1 MSPCLSRESLDL
13 LLLLLARS
21 LVCGPSPTSRLH
33 VSTPCSATAAAT
45 GQSLAAMTCKPRK
58 NTHTVTPTHAH
69 MHTRAHA
76 LHRSSTWNTEG
87 NQTMLTPFM
96 MAQLHLHKIISSSA
110 FTHSGKLD
118 ACASVPCSNDKYQI
132 CGKAQQHIE
141 AGNQPS
147 KLPAKILL
155 SAVQLNR
162 FCFGRGASYKYV
174 LMCFANGNPKVASAC
189 YRPHHAGVWPA
200 RCQSVEQLYL
210 ALQSS

>member
-21 LVCGPSPTSRLH
+21 LVRGPSPTSRLH

-58 NTHTVTPTHAH
+58 HTHTHTVTPTHAH

-118 ACASVPCSNDKYQI
+118 ACASVPCPNDKYQI

-141 AGNQPS
+141 A
-147 KLPAKILL
+147 AKILL